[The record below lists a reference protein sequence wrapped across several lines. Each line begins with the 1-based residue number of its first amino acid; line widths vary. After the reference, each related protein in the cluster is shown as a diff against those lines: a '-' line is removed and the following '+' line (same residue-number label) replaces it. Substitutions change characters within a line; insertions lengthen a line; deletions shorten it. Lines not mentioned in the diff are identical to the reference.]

1 MLLRTFLLF
10 TFFCGCYLNTTAQR
24 YSYTKYWVA
33 FTDKNNSPFSIN
45 NPQEFLSAKA
55 IENRIRHNITID
67 VSDIPVNPHYIDSVI
82 AMGATVLH
90 KSKWMNAITIELT
103 DTLLLPAIS
112 QLSFV
117 KAIEPVYGTR
127 IFKTENS
134 EATQAIVKLNESP
147 ELGSDYYGEGYNQ
160 IFMLRGD
167 YLHSQGFNG
176 EGIIIGV
183 LDSGF
188 GNTDIIEAFQ
198 HLFNENRILAT
209 WDFVT
214 NNSSVFE
221 DDGHGTNV
229 LSTMAA
235 NIENSF
241 VGTAPKANY
250 LLFRTEDAGT
260 EFRVEEDN
268 WVAAVEMADSIGVD
282 VINTSLGYSDFD
294 DPSMDYTYTDM
305 DGKTT
310 RISQGARFAAR
321 KGIVVI
327 NSAGNSGNNS
337 WRYITAP
344 ADADSILAVG
354 AVNNFGSVV
363 SFSSRG
369 PSADG
374 RVKPDIVAQ
383 GAGTTV
389 VNTSGEIRKSNGTS
403 FSSPVLAG
411 MAACFRQAFPH
422 KNNIEIINAIRASA
436 HLYLTPNDSA
446 GYGIPD
452 FRKAYIVNAFSD
464 EQLLPNAYPNPFSNQ
479 LNISFLSP
487 VSESYTITLYD
498 YYGKE
503 IVTATQYAAKGFYV
517 DFTFSETN
525 NLASGLYIAKIKSE
539 FFTDYVRVLK
549 Q

>member
-1 MLLRTFLLF
+1 MLIRILLIALLSS
-10 TFFCGCYLNTTAQR
+10 GYVRLAAQQFN
-24 YSYTKYWVA
+24 YTKFWVA

-45 NPQEFLSAKA
+45 NPQQFLSAKA
-55 IENRIRHNITID
+55 IENRNRQNIAID
-67 VSDIPVNPHYIDSVI
+67 DSDLPVNPHYIDSMKTV
-82 AMGATVLH
+82 GATVLH
-90 KSKWMNAITIELT
+90 KSKWMNAITIELN
-103 DTLLLPAIS
+103 DTSLLANIR
-112 QLSFV
+112 QFSFV

-127 IFKTENS
+127 IFKAETY
-134 EATQAIVKLNESP
+134 EATQAVVRLNNSP
-147 ELGSDYYGEGYNQ
+147 ELSGDYYGEGFNQ
-160 IFMLRGD
+160 IYMLRGD
-167 YLHSQGFNG
+167 YLHNQGYNG
-176 EGIIIGV
+176 EGITIGV

-188 GNTDIIEAFQ
+188 GNADIIEAFQ
-198 HLFNENRILAT
+198 HLFSENRILTT

-214 NNSSVFE
+214 SNSSVFE

-235 NIENSF
+235 HVENSF
-241 VGTAPKANY
+241 VGTASKANY

-260 EFRVEEDN
+260 EFRLEEDN

-294 DPSMDYTYTDM
+294 DPGMDYTYSDM

-310 RISQGARFAAR
+310 RISQGAQFAAR

-354 AVNNFGSVV
+354 AVNDAGSVA

-383 GAGTTV
+383 GAGTTII
-389 VNTSGEIRKSNGTS
+389 NTSGEIRKSNGTS

-411 MAACFRQAFPH
+411 MAACFKQAFPEM
-422 KNNIEIINAIRASA
+422 NNIEIINAIRASA
-436 HLYLTPNDSA
+436 HLYDTPNDSA

-452 FRKAYIVNAFSD
+452 FRKAYIINAFSA
-464 EQLLPNAYPNPFSNQ
+464 EQLSPNAYPNPFHNR

-487 VSESYTITLYD
+487 VSESYNVTLYD

-503 IVTATQYAAKGFYV
+503 IATATQDAAKGDYV
-517 DFTFSETN
+517 DFTFNDTE
-525 NLASGLYIAKIKSE
+525 NLSSGLYIVKIKSE
-539 FFTDYVRVLK
+539 FFADNIRVLK
-549 Q
+549 H

>member
-1 MLLRTFLLF
+1 MLKRIFFL
-10 TFFCGCYLNTTAQR
+10 TFFGSCYFMAAAQ
-24 YSYTKYWVA
+24 SFHYTKYWVA

-45 NPQEFLSAKA
+45 NPQQFLSAKA
-55 IENRIRHNITID
+55 IDNRSRQNIAID
-67 VSDIPVNPHYIDSVI
+67 ILDLPVNPHYVDSVV
-82 AMGATVLH
+82 AVGATVLH

-127 IFKTENS
+127 IFKAEND
-134 EATQAIVKLNESP
+134 EATQAVVKLNDSP

-160 IFMLRGD
+160 IYMLRGD
-167 YLHSQGFNG
+167 YLHHQGYNG
-176 EGIIIGV
+176 EGITIGV

-188 GNTDIIEAFQ
+188 GNADIIEAFQ

-294 DPSMDYTYTDM
+294 DPSMDYTYADM
-305 DGKTT
+305 NGKTT
-310 RISQGARFAAR
+310 RITQGAQWAAR

-354 AVNNFGSVV
+354 AVNNVGSVAN
-363 SFSSRG
+363 FSSRG

-411 MAACFRQAFPH
+411 MAACFRQAFPQ

-436 HLYLTPNDSA
+436 HLYHTPNDSA

-452 FRKAYIVNAFSD
+452 FRKAYIINAFSA
-464 EQLLPNAYPNPFSNQ
+464 EKLLPHAYPNPFGSR

-487 VSESYTITLYD
+487 VSETYEVTLYD
-498 YYGKE
+498 YFGKE
-503 IVTATQYAAKGFYV
+503 IATATQYATKGDYV
-517 DFTFSETN
+517 DFTFNDTE
-525 NLASGLYIAKIKSE
+525 NLAAGLYIAKIKSE
-539 FFTDYVRVLK
+539 FFTDNLRVLK
-549 Q
+549 H